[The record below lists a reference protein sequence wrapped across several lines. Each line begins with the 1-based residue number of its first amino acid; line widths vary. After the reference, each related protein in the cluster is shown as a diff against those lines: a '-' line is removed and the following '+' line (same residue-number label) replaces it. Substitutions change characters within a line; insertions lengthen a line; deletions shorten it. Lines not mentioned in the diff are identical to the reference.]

1 MKGRAASTAVVM
13 VVVLFSL
20 PAVMAQ
26 GVDSPLTGAVNSQ
39 SSRQMPTITT
49 LIHDPGPIGL
59 ATTTAL
65 FAHVAVG
72 GGWNTVFTFVNTGT
86 SSVAGSLILTS
97 HDGTLMN
104 VALADPA
111 VNPQAGT
118 TGGPVEAVGSSV
130 PISIPVGGVTI
141 LAANPVSSSGS
152 TQAGW
157 ARIESSGGQL
167 GGVAT
172 FQEFN
177 ATGNLITTAGVLSAD
192 AVAAATIP
200 VDNDDNQNRQVGYAL
215 ANPGTAPLTVKA
227 VVVNSD
233 GSVKSSFNIQL
244 AAGGQTATFLWQND
258 ASLLKF
264 RGSLVLIAQG
274 TTNFSVVALVQN
286 GSLYTVIPVIPGK
299 VAGIN

>member
-1 MKGRAASTAVVM
+1 MKGKAASNVVVM
-13 VVVLFSL
+13 VVVLFSI

-26 GVDSPLTGAVNSQ
+26 GVGVPMTGAANSQ
-39 SSRQMPTITT
+39 ASRQMPTIKT

-86 SSVAGSLILTS
+86 SSVAGNLILTAN
-97 HDGTLMN
+97 DGTPMN
-104 VALADPA
+104 VAVADPA

-130 PISIPVGGVTI
+130 PISIPVGGVTV
-141 LAANPVSSSGS
+141 LAATPLSTSGS
-152 TQAGW
+152 TQTGW

-172 FQEFN
+172 FQLFD
-177 ATGNLITTAGVLSAD
+177 AKGNLTTTAGVLSAD

-200 VDNDDNQNRQVGYAL
+200 VDNDDSQNRQVGYAL

-227 VVVNSD
+227 VVVDSA

-286 GSLYTVIPVIPGK
+286 GTLYTVIPVISGK
-299 VAGIN
+299 AANIN